1 MEDQL
6 IMKDED
12 ATILM
17 SKCNDES
24 SRNGTGGVESS
35 QRKKKKKIERGRK
48 WGRVTRV
55 NNASK

>member
-35 QRKKKKKIERGRK
+35 QRKKKKKDRK
-48 WGRVTRV
+48 RKKMRQSDK
-55 NNASK
+55 SK